1 MSNRITEQPFCQTR
15 VSGSTFVNADCFDVF
30 PFIEDKS
37 IDAVIC
43 DLPYGTTILN
53 WDKILPITELWKHY
67 NRILKDNGVVVLFGA
82 EPFST
87 MVRSSNIL
95 NYKYDWV
102 WQKTRPSLFQHAN
115 KRPMK
120 DHENIMVFYKKQPT
134 YNQELK
140 ELEKPNKRWRKN
152 KMGAFLESGCND
164 IESKQTMTG
173 FNRQILTYA
182 MHNVGM
188 EHKTQKP
195 IELLEFLIKTYTNEG
210 DMVLDNTMGSGTT
223 NLACIKLNR
232 KSIGIEKEKQYYD
245 VAVRRASEYLI
256 IDSYKNIQTKENY
269 DKLLSSGMFWE
280 FHPELSGNWDAD
292 RSVVQYCH

>member
-1 MSNRITEQPFCQTR
+1 
-15 VSGSTFVNADCFDVF
+15 VNADCFDVF

-37 IDAVIC
+37 IDAIIC

-95 NYKYDWV
+95 NYKYDWI

-152 KMGAFLESGCND
+152 KMGAFLENGCND
-164 IESKQTMTG
+164 VESKQTKTG

-195 IELLEFLIKTYTNEG
+195 IELLEFLVKTYTSEG
-210 DMVLDNTMGSGTT
+210 DIVLDNTMGSGTT

-245 VAVRRASEYLI
+245 VAVRRASDYLGSNI
-256 IDSYKNIQTKENY
+256 YKNIQTKENY

>member
-1 MSNRITEQPFCQTR
+1 MIDRITEQPFCQTR

-30 PFIEDKS
+30 PFIKDKS
-37 IDAVIC
+37 IDAIIC

-95 NYKYDWV
+95 NYKYDWI

-152 KMGAFLESGCND
+152 KMGAFLKNGCND
-164 IESKQTMTG
+164 IESKQTKTG

-195 IELLEFLIKTYTNEG
+195 IELLEFLVKTYTNEG

-245 VAVRRASEYLI
+245 VAVRRAS
-256 IDSYKNIQTKENY
+256 
-269 DKLLSSGMFWE
+269 
-280 FHPELSGNWDAD
+280 
-292 RSVVQYCH
+292 QYCH